1 MESNQFELY
10 IDDFDNNYYTTIFI
24 LKEKN
29 IQIKCNPIDSNEQYI
44 TCVSIE
50 DWRYLNNYF
59 SSFRNIKEILLY

>member
-24 LKEKN
+24 LKENN
-29 IQIKCNPIDSNEQYI
+29 IQIKFNPIDSNEQYI
-44 TCVSIE
+44 TYVSIE